1 MKEDRSFSRNRTVLR
16 DKLRKKIVLPLFLLQ
31 MLCSFTQVSYA
42 QEVQLNLK
50 LENSTLLD
58 ALKKIG
64 KTIFGAFVDTFEKDR
79 NSHRNG
85 IFL

>member
-50 LENSTLLD
+50 LVNLVISQNF
-58 ALKKIG
+58 KP
-64 KTIFGAFVDTFEKDR
+64 
-79 NSHRNG
+79 
-85 IFL
+85 

>member
-31 MLCSFTQVSYA
+31 MLCSFTQVCPGGTTKFKA
-42 QEVQLNLK
+42 
-50 LENSTLLD
+50 
-58 ALKKIG
+58 G
-64 KTIFGAFVDTFEKDR
+64 KFHFTGRFEKDR
-79 NSHRNG
+79 NSYRNG